1 MNSINCGI
9 VSDGVAAFRHAHTI
23 NLHPGFSLISIA
35 PYDKR
40 KGEELRKSH
49 AIAHVDS
56 DSEYLYERDEID
68 AVVIASPTPLHFRE
82 ALYAL
87 RYSKIIVIESPVS
100 LSSVEIETL
109 LGEVRDGAF
118 IFNCNPYLY
127 LPLEIPGGYHSY
139 TLSFHS
145 FKLEKEEMAEIA
157 LEVALSLF
165 SIPLSYSF
173 SDSTIKLKH
182 GNAEGEI
189 ILLPDTDTLGLSLSV
204 DGVSVIDRMQYY
216 DALDNFYS
224 YLYRT
229 IEKGG
234 DIEKMMEVSFLSA
247 EIREKIFQ

>member
-9 VSDGVAAFRHAHTI
+9 ISDGVAAFRHAHTI
-23 NLHPGFSLISIA
+23 NLHPGFSLLSIA
-35 PYDKR
+35 PYDKK
-40 KGEELRKSH
+40 KGEELRKIH
-49 AIAHVDS
+49 AIAHVES
-56 DSEYLYERDEID
+56 DSQYLYERDEID
-68 AVVIASPTPLHFRE
+68 AVVIASPTPFHFNE

-109 LGEVRDGAF
+109 LREVRDGAF

-127 LPLEIPGGYHSY
+127 LPFEIGKGYHRY

-145 FKLEKEEMAEIA
+145 FNLRVEEMAEIA
-157 LEVALSLF
+157 LEVAVSLF
-165 SIPLSYSF
+165 SSPLLYSF
-173 SDSTIKLKH
+173 SDSNIKLRH

-189 ILLPDTDTLGLSLSV
+189 ILLPDTDSLGLSLSV

-216 DALDNFYS
+216 DGLDNFYS

-234 DIEKMMEVSFLSA
+234 DIEKMMEVSLLSA